1 MGLFGEN
8 MPHEQAHFLSKVIS
22 AYHAQLSRHVS
33 FSSKGSCWAQHRGG
47 METSAGAFLLSERN
61 FQLFLFFL
69 VFSTEDGL
77 MLTDYRYLFL
87 QVEDGKVSPEH
98 YL

>member
-1 MGLFGEN
+1 
-8 MPHEQAHFLSKVIS
+8 
-22 AYHAQLSRHVS
+22 
-33 FSSKGSCWAQHRGG
+33 